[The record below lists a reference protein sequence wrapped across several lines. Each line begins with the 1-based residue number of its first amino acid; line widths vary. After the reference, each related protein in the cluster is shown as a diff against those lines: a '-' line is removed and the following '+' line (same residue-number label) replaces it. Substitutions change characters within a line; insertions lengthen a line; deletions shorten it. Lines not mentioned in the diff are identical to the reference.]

1 MRVDKT
7 PKKEIMNAI
16 LKFGFVLAIGL
27 LSSAAY
33 SQEPG
38 KAKPLNK
45 ESKPQT
51 SRNEGAKKGG
61 TKSTETPKRAQATK
75 VKAIP
80 AKKAEAKPAKTL

>member
-1 MRVDKT
+1 MKS
-7 PKKEIMNAI
+7 I

-27 LSSAAY
+27 LSSVAY

-38 KAKPLNK
+38 KTKPLNK

-51 SRNEGAKKGG
+51 TRSESAKTGAKK
-61 TKSTETPKRAQATK
+61 TTTPKKTQATK

-80 AKKAEAKPAKTL
+80 AKNAQAKPAKTQ

>member
-1 MRVDKT
+1 
-7 PKKEIMNAI
+7 MNTI

-33 SQEPG
+33 SQEPS

-45 ESKPQT
+45 ESKPAT
-51 SRNEGAKKGG
+51 TRAEGEKTGSTKK
-61 TKSTETPKRAQATK
+61 TETPKRAEATK

-80 AKKAEAKPAKTL
+80 AKKAQAKPAKTL